1 MHFTEKSQYMIN
13 RFGKDAHKNPTVQID
28 GDETDG
34 GKKVQWI
41 WANKVISPWHDIPHK
56 SSPDLVS
63 FVCEI
68 PKFERAKME
77 CATKLPHNPII

>member
-1 MHFTEKSQYMIN
+1 MHFTEQNQYMIN
-13 RFGKDAHKNPTVQID
+13 KFGKDNGDVTVQVD
-28 GDETDG
+28 GDESTG
-34 GKKVQWI
+34 AKRVQWI
-41 WANKVISPWHDIPHK
+41 WANKIISPWHDIPHK

-77 CATKLPHNPII
+77 CATTLPHNPIV